1 MAAMRKALLPIICAV
16 ALAQDADL
24 KKTTFETQPSMVL
37 SNGKLEMI
45 VFERGASFAN
55 LVLSDD
61 PEKLS
66 PLWNPARMAR
76 ETGRP
81 SQFGASFGHF
91 ICVDGFGPT
100 SKEEEAAGLTGHGEA
115 HIQKFDVKASRRDG
129 KTSTLVLAAKL
140 PIVEELF
147 TRTIRMVDGENV
159 IYVHSELENLLG
171 FDRPVNWAE
180 HATIGSPFLEPGVTV
195 VDMSGKRAM
204 VRPYD
209 PGDHGLPHRM
219 ASGKEFTWPN
229 APLESGGAAD
239 VRRAQSPPNSGGHT
253 TTLMDAGRKYVYV
266 TALHPGK
273 KLILGYVFRPD
284 EYAWTQSWENYP
296 ATGKLARGLEFSTQP
311 FDVSRREAVTTGTMF
326 GAPTYRWLP
335 AKAKIESHFLMF
347 YSHVPEGMTQVDDVR
362 LENGKLTVEDHKSGK
377 RFVLDASLPL

>member
-1 MAAMRKALLPIICAV
+1 MRKLLLSMVC
-16 ALAQDADL
+16 ALALAAAEDL
-24 KKTTFETQPSMVL
+24 KKITFESEPSMVMA
-37 SNGKLEMI
+37 NGKLELTI
-45 VFERGASFAN
+45 FEKGATFAN
-55 LVLSDD
+55 LVLGNDA
-61 PEKLS
+61 EKLS

-76 ETGRP
+76 ETGKP
-81 SQFGASFGHF
+81 SQFGSSFGHF
-91 ICVDGFGPT
+91 ICVDGFGPA
-100 SKEEEAAGLTGHGEA
+100 SKEETAAGLTGHGEA
-115 HIQKFDVKASRRDG
+115 HIQKFEVKSSNKEG

-140 PIVEELF
+140 PILEELF

-159 IYVHSELENLLG
+159 IYVTSELENLLG

-204 VRPYD
+204 VRPYE
-209 PGDHGLPHRM
+209 PSERGLPHRM
-219 ASGKEFTWPN
+219 ASGKEFTWPD
-229 APLESGGAAD
+229 APLVSGGTAD
-239 VRRAQSPPNSGGHT
+239 VRRAPSPPNSGGHT
-253 TTLMDAGRKYVYV
+253 TTLMDPSRKYVYV

-296 ATGKLARGLEFSTQP
+296 PTGKLARGLEFSSQP

-326 GAPTYRWLP
+326 GVPTYRWLP
-335 AKAKIESHFLMF
+335 AKSKIGSHFLMF
-347 YSHVPEGMTQVDDVR
+347 YAHAPEGMVQVDDVQ

-377 RFVLDASLPL
+377 KLVLDASLPL